1 MVRIENVSYSY
12 GERFSISDV
21 SLEIGQGEVT
31 VLLGPNGSGK
41 TTLLNLISGIMRP
54 ESGSIFMLDKDIH
67 QMKSKSR
74 AKSIAVV
81 RQFANAPF
89 GYSVFDIV
97 SMGRY
102 AYKKRF
108 EALNKEDIEIVRH
121 FLREMGIEHLQ
132 NEPVNKISGGE
143 LQRVS
148 LARALSQQ
156 SDMLLLDEP
165 VNHLDIRHRYD
176 ILNTIKKRTAE
187 GHTTLC
193 VLHDI
198 NLALKYGDKLV
209 LLKDGKLKKI
219 CRTQEITKK
228 ELAGLYD
235 VTEEEFKSMVGI

>member
-1 MVRIENVSYSY
+1 MVRIKNVSYSY
-12 GERFSISDV
+12 GERFSISDI
-21 SLEIGQGEVT
+21 SLEIGRGEVT

-41 TTLLNLISGIMRP
+41 TTLLNLISGILKP
-54 ESGSIFMLDKDIH
+54 QSGEVFLLEENIH

-81 RQFANAPF
+81 RQFVNASF

-102 AYKKRF
+102 AYKRRF
-108 EALNKEDIEIVRH
+108 EALSKDDIEIVRH

-132 NEPVNKISGGE
+132 NEAVNKISGGE

-156 SDMLLLDEP
+156 SDVLLLDEP

-176 ILNTIKKRTAE
+176 ILNTIKSRAE
-187 GHTTLC
+187 RGHTALC

-198 NLALKYGDKLV
+198 GLALKYADKLV
-209 LLKDGKLKKI
+209 LLKDGRLKKV
-219 CRTQEITKK
+219 CRTEEITQK
-228 ELAGLYD
+228 ELAALYD
-235 VTEEEFKSMVGI
+235 VTEQELLTMVSV

>member
-1 MVRIENVSYSY
+1 MVKIENVSYSY

-21 SLEIGQGEVT
+21 SLEVEKGEVT

-41 TTLLNLISGIMRP
+41 TTLLNLISGIIKPQEGKISLM
-54 ESGSIFMLDKDIH
+54 GSDIH
-67 QMKSKSR
+67 QMKSKNR

-108 EALNKEDIEIVRH
+108 ESLNREDVEIVRS

-132 NEPVNKISGGE
+132 YEAVNKISGGE

-148 LARALSQQ
+148 LAPRTEPAKRCAASGRAC
-156 SDMLLLDEP
+156 EP
-165 VNHLDIRHRYD
+165 SGHTPQIRH
-176 ILNTIKKRTAE
+176 
-187 GHTTLC
+187 
-193 VLHDI
+193 
-198 NLALKYGDKLV
+198 
-209 LLKDGKLKKI
+209 
-219 CRTQEITKK
+219 
-228 ELAGLYD
+228 
-235 VTEEEFKSMVGI
+235 FKHH